1 MKNRLQPL
9 VLNIVHRIVNDKKES
24 NIYPAVASEHDIF
37 KGVKETVYEILDEL
51 KQDNI
56 IGSFDNINHIKM
68 FYPINKENE
77 NINNELKKEVPDGD
91 SFKTGS

>member
-77 NINNELKKEVPDGD
+77 NINNELKKEVQYGD
-91 SFKTGS
+91 SFKTCG